1 MQRCNCAHQ
10 AKREF
15 DAKEAFDNLSHKYR
29 ELARLMSQYMSEAK
43 LDRSARVN
51 NASAMADELDRIVGG
66 QPTTAFPECCLV
78 GHRIGSHRF
87 EWFCTG
93 VSVHPRVV
101 LTAGHCNV
109 PPAGEQVPS
118 INVVALR
125 AATQD
130 DLSNANTCSA
140 RSMRS

>member
-10 AKREF
+10 EKREF

-66 QPTTAFPECCLV
+66 QPTTAF
-78 GHRIGSHRF
+78 R
-87 EWFCTG
+87 
-93 VSVHPRVV
+93 SVVWS
-101 LTAGHCNV
+101 A
-109 PPAGEQVPS
+109 
-118 INVVALR
+118 IAL
-125 AATQD
+125 AATVSNGFAPAFWCILVSFLLQD
-130 DLSNANTCSA
+130 IAMCRLQASRFRA
-140 RSMRS
+140 SMSELFAPPRKTT